1 MKKLIILAMA
11 LIATAGYAQ
20 QPAEKP
26 LYEQDETIKIWDNK
40 TAPHSNELEG
50 KEHFAQPMRL
60 VNVVDTAFSHFRYD

>member
-11 LIATAGYAQ
+11 LIATAGYAK

-40 TAPHSNELEG
+40 TAPHSNELEL
-50 KEHFAQPMRL
+50 KSR
-60 VNVVDTAFSHFRYD
+60 SS